1 MNYEPEKEKYVYIIK
16 ILKMTGKYYSQ
27 SVNIFCKKTVFDTLH
42 ADILYET
49 LTALEAEINRFVIM
63 HYP

>member
-27 SVNIFCKKTVFDTLH
+27 SVNICCKKTVFDTLH
-42 ADILYET
+42 ADISYES
-49 LTALEAEINRFVIM
+49 LTALEAEINRFVIR